1 MRSKK
6 PSQRKEIKTTA
17 LRLIS
22 GSDDVDFTTIL
33 VTQVDTCLW
42 VEHSDS
48 EQRVRQFNAAITAM
62 KGMKPGDELEGML
75 SAQLIAI
82 HNATMECCRRA
93 MLGNQTLRRS
103 TREPEPGEQ
112 TLAHLC
118 SADRGP

>member
-1 MRSKK
+1 MRAKK
-6 PSQRKEIKTTA
+6 PSQEKVIKTTA

-22 GSDDVDFTTIL
+22 GSDDEDFTRIL
-33 VTQVDTCLW
+33 VAQVDASLW

-48 EQRVRQFNAAITAM
+48 EQRARQFNAAITAWQS
-62 KGMKPGDELEGML
+62 D
-75 SAQLIAI
+75 
-82 HNATMECCRRA
+82 
-93 MLGNQTLRRS
+93 LRRS